1 MPKSVTLTH
10 CMKALF
16 IASVLLIGS
25 CSYPSQTAETLAQ
38 KQIEDS
44 MLSLLKSNILEQQ
57 ECKPFEVSENSSK
70 RLCLIDPTND
80 SPLACYDWTNRRS
93 HLDSPLFT
101 VQDIDGDK
109 LPDYTIELDNE
120 GGGCGGQ
127 VLISERWTLFS
138 SKNTFVKTHFIPYRS
153 QSNEWISINKNTP

>member
-1 MPKSVTLTH
+1 
-10 CMKALF
+10 MKANISPIFL
-16 IASVLLIGS
+16 ISVLVICS
-25 CSYPSQTAETLAQ
+25 CSNYNQPTQTLINN
-38 KQIEDS
+38 KQEDS
-44 MLSLLKSNILEQQ
+44 LLSLLKASILEHQ
-57 ECKPFEVSENSSK
+57 ECKPFEVSENSSE

-80 SPLACYDWTNRRS
+80 NPLACYDWNTRKINFNT
-93 HLDSPLFT
+93 PLFT

-138 SKNTFVKTHFIPYRS
+138 SKLAFIKTHYIPYRS
-153 QSNEWISINKNTP
+153 QSNEWIPIK

>member
-1 MPKSVTLTH
+1 
-10 CMKALF
+10 MKTVSFHLF
-16 IASVLLIGS
+16 FVLLFVFCS
-25 CSYPSQTAETLAQ
+25 CSNPELTTDKTTNRRL
-38 KQIEDS
+38 EDS
-44 MLSLLKSNILEQQ
+44 LLSLLKSSILEHQ
-57 ECKPFEVSENSSK
+57 ECKPFKVSENSSK

-80 SPLACYDWTNRRS
+80 NPLACYDWTNRRS

-109 LPDYTIELDNE
+109 IPGYTIELDNE
-120 GGGCGGQ
+120 GGSCGGQ

-138 SKNTFVKTHFIPYRS
+138 INNTFTKTHYIPYRS